1 MAELF
6 QITEYGRLRANP
18 NGNTDHRFV
27 RMSDCPEAATAMD
40 ELIDTVPNTESVV
53 SMSWEGQTVTFD
65 TPILVTNVDALKA
78 AIENHLLTNTT
89 AQEYDVRVEVSYG
102 GGDLTVR
109 HYGATTIA
117 SLTTDGPATYNF
129 TRKSTLKSYCL
140 LTAYLVGSVP
150 NITINGTDVALATGT
165 YAYTGTPATD
175 ASTAGD
181 LETDID
187 TALTS
192 ESVDYTAVT
201 VEVNDETSS
210 YKVTVRAVRGTVLS
224 AGAKRFIEGECE
236 VVFA

>member
-1 MAELF
+1 MCS
-6 QITEYGRLRANP
+6 
-18 NGNTDHRFV
+18 
-27 RMSDCPEAATAMD
+27 SD
-40 ELIDTVPNTESVV
+40 L
-53 SMSWEGQTVTFD
+53 
-65 TPILVTNVDALKA
+65 
-78 AIENHLLTNTT
+78 
-89 AQEYDVRVEVSYG
+89 
-102 GGDLTVR
+102 
-109 HYGATTIA
+109 
-117 SLTTDGPATYNF
+117 
-129 TRKSTLKSYCL
+129 
-140 LTAYLVGSVP
+140 
-150 NITINGTDVALATGT
+150 GT